1 MSVKRFHVERHSV
14 TTDDIANSAITTD
27 KIADDAVTNA
37 KIAANAVKS
46 EQINK
51 AFGAEST
58 VSVDASSTYTIPSG
72 IYLVSLGANTSVE
85 YTPDGGTTW
94 RTLLSA
100 GSGGVV
106 ISDGS
111 SVRLNNAG
119 TAAEDSYLLPL
130 A

>member
-1 MSVKRFHVERHSV
+1 MGIKRYHLEAGVVSTGKIADSAV
-14 TTDDIANSAITTD
+14 TTA

-37 KIAANAVKS
+37 KIAANAIKS

-51 AFGAEST
+51 AFDSETT
-58 VSVDASSTYTIPSG
+58 VTVDAGATSTISAG

-94 RTLLSA
+94 RTLIAA
-100 GSGGVV
+100 GGGGVV

-111 SVRLNNAG
+111 SVRLNNGG

>member
-1 MSVKRFHVERHSV
+1 MPIRRHH
-14 TTDDIANSAITTD
+14 IAAGAID
-27 KIADDAVTNA
+27 AEKLADDAVTNA
-37 KIAANAVKS
+37 KLAANAVKS

-51 AFGAEST
+51 AFGSEST
-58 VSVDASSTYTIPSG
+58 VSVDAGATSTIPAG

-94 RTLLSA
+94 RTLIAA
-100 GSGGVV
+100 GGGGLV

>member
-1 MSVKRFHVERHSV
+1 MLRKVLGFFFVRRKI
-14 TTDDIANSAITTD
+14 TTDDIE
-27 KIADDAVTNA
+27 DDAVTNP

-51 AFGAEST
+51 AFGSEST
-58 VSVDASSTYTIPSG
+58 VSVDAGATYTIPAG

-94 RTLLSA
+94 RTMIAA
-100 GSGGVV
+100 GGGGIV

-111 SVRLNNAG
+111 SVRLNNSG

>member
-1 MSVKRFHVERHSV
+1 MPIKRYHLETGVV
-14 TTDDIANSAITTD
+14 DTD

-51 AFGAEST
+51 AFDSEST
-58 VSVDASSTYTIPSG
+58 VSVDASGTYTVPAG

-94 RTLLSA
+94 RTLIAA
-100 GSGGVV
+100 GGGGVV

-111 SVRLNNAG
+111 SVRLNNGG

>member
-1 MSVKRFHVERHSV
+1 MGIKRYHLEAGVVS
-14 TTDDIANSAITTD
+14 TGKIADSAITTA

-37 KIAANAVKS
+37 KIAAGAVKS

-51 AFGAEST
+51 AFNSEST
-58 VSVDASSTYTIPSG
+58 VTVDASGTYTIPAG

-94 RTLLSA
+94 RTLIAA
-100 GSGGVV
+100 GGGGVV

-111 SVRLNNAG
+111 SVRLNNGG
-119 TAAEDSYLLPL
+119 TSAEDSYLLPL